1 MEGRSRPVLTCFE
14 FSKQEAYLRLV
25 MSEPVEISNEDS
37 QKSDLRELVRRA
49 VKDNL
54 NGLFEAWRSWALF
67 AT

>member
-1 MEGRSRPVLTCFE
+1 
-14 FSKQEAYLRLV
+14 

-37 QKSDLRELVRRA
+37 QKSDLPERVRRA